1 MYAIQR
7 ANQDTIRDRTYDGE
21 VAHMISSIDLNV
33 IDVTRITAKNTSNQP
48 RLLLPSSSISN
59 LQPDDSPLVVPF
71 CPAPLALPSVS
82 HVETSTGQQEVGRDP
97 EMLVRLSDDSTAV
110 ESVGEIDPFRGRRGL
125 RPAVSSES
133 ALRTVFG
140 VSAKLGGG
148 MERIVPGMTYES
160 TIGDH
165 GQLDVR
171 VDLLGRLNLEEMPRV
186 GSEGDFRQEQLP
198 LPFPPISPF
207 LLLAPVA
214 ISTHSL

>member
-1 MYAIQR
+1 
-7 ANQDTIRDRTYDGE
+7 
-21 VAHMISSIDLNV
+21 MISSIDFNV
-33 IDVTRITAKNTSNQP
+33 IDVTRITATNTSDQP
-48 RLLLPSSSISN
+48 RLLLSSISISN
-59 LQPDDSPLVVPF
+59 LQPDDGPLIVPLR
-71 CPAPLALPSVS
+71 PAPLALPSVS
-82 HVETSTGQQEVGRDP
+82 HIETSTGQQEVGRDA

-160 TIGDH
+160 TIGNH

-171 VDLLGRLNLEEMPRV
+171 VDLLGRLNLEEMPGIGPKRNF
-186 GSEGDFRQEQLP
+186 GQEQLP
-198 LPFPPISPF
+198 LFTACHHLFISPYGYSHR
-207 LLLAPVA
+207 AVSENTADSP
-214 ISTHSL
+214 